1 MPNTASPGDH
11 SGRKSFRARIGR
23 LARRLIADPIETG
36 RAVARAVE
44 DALIRRDGRSSL
56 RRLNAQRE
64 PDESIAREVKAVR
77 WFHRI
82 TLPGGWITPGD
93 NHTSRYAR
101 RLQLPAS
108 FAGKTVLDIGAW
120 DGYYSFDA
128 EQRGAARVLATDHF
142 CWSGDGWGTRAGFDL
157 AHRLRGSRIEARD
170 IDIPDISAETV
181 GVFDVVLFLGVLYH
195 LPEPLAALQRVASVT
210 RELLV
215 LETMVD
221 LTFMRQ
227 PALSFQR
234 GRSQPRSLY
243 RHWRMDP
250 TTWFVPNEAAVVAM
264 LEHVGFSRI
273 ERVYPRSQ
281 VGRRI
286 NHLANALVPL
296 VNIQKNYRMVF
307 HAWK

>member
-1 MPNTASPGDH
+1 VS
-11 SGRKSFRARIGR
+11 KSFTAR
-23 LARRLIADPIETG
+23 LRRLSRRFIADPVGTCIV
-36 RAVARAVE
+36 VARRVE
-44 DALIRRDGRSSL
+44 DAIIRRDGRRSL
-56 RRLNAQRE
+56 RRLNLQSE
-64 PDESIAREVKAVR
+64 PDDDIARELKTVH

-82 TLPGGWITPGD
+82 ALPGGRITPGE
-93 NHTSRYAR
+93 NHTAMYAR
-101 RLQLPAS
+101 RLQLPPR

-128 EQRGAARVLATDHF
+128 ERRGAARVLATDHF
-142 CWSGDGWGTRAGFDL
+142 CWSGGGWGRRASFDL
-157 AHRLRGSRIEARD
+157 AHRLLGSKVEALD
-170 IDIPDISAETV
+170 IDIPDISAKTV

-195 LPEPLAALQRVASVT
+195 LPEPLAALYRVAEVT

-227 PALSFQR
+227 PALTFQR
-234 GRSQPRSLY
+234 GRSQPWSQY
-243 RHWRMDP
+243 RHWRSDP

-264 LEHVGFSRI
+264 LQHVGFSKI
-273 ERVYPRSQ
+273 ERIYPRSQ

-286 NHLANALVPL
+286 NHFANAVVPL
-296 VNIQKNYRMVF
+296 VNIQKNYRVVF